1 MACSKR
7 CNLMRL
13 RIPANAVATAS
24 RSTQDGP
31 IAGAGDD
38 LPPGMFLPARQ
49 KGLILGAVMLALFF
63 AALDQTIVAV
73 AMPRII
79 ADLGGLDL
87 FVWPLTAYLLA
98 STAIVPMAGKLSD
111 IYGRKPFLLVGIAVF
126 LLGSMLSGASGS
138 IWQLIGFRG
147 VQGLGGGII
156 LANAFTVVGDLF
168 PPSERSRWTGV
179 IAATFSLA
187 SVVGPLAGGAIT
199 DEISWRW
206 IFYINAPVGIIAF
219 GMVAVFMPWLRPTAK
234 GAVDYRGGL
243 LVILASVSLLLAF
256 SLAGNQ
262 YGWGEWPV
270 LLAFALAAGFGI
282 TFLLAQ
288 RSRTDYAVLPLNLF
302 RTRAFTVAV
311 LATMVVGIGL
321 FSAVQ
326 FMPLFLQGA
335 QGVSATNSGT
345 VTMPFVLGLMA
356 GAIISG
362 QILTRTGA
370 FRPVAIIGGA
380 VMVLGPFLL
389 STLDAESSRLLT
401 RGFMV
406 VMGFGVGI
414 VMPLYDVVVQNS
426 LPNRLLG
433 VGMASMQFFRQISG
447 TMAIAIF
454 GSLLASGFASELS
467 KAFPEG
473 FTALKETPQ
482 ILLDPERLAQFSAG
496 VEADAPGTS
505 AAVVRAARDA
515 LGSTVT
521 DLFFISA
528 LVILLAVLV
537 PFFLPKIRTSTRAEL
552 LEEAGGRSSADGSA
566 AEAASA
572 PAADDAPAVPADEAA
587 EPAAAAGGAE
597 TPPVMEEERGAGAML
612 DAEADRESG

>member
-1 MACSKR
+1 M
-7 CNLMRL
+7 L
-13 RIPANAVATAS
+13 
-24 RSTQDGP
+24 
-31 IAGAGDD
+31 
-38 LPPGMFLPARQ
+38 LPARQ

-111 IYGRKPFLLVGIAVF
+111 IYGRKPFLLAGIAVF

-138 IWQLIGFRG
+138 IWQLICFRG

-206 IFYINAPVGIIAF
+206 IFYINAPVGMVAF

-234 GAVDYRGGL
+234 GAMDYRGGL
-243 LVILASVSLLLAF
+243 LVILASVSLLLGF

-270 LLAFALAAGFGI
+270 LLAFALAAWFGI

-288 RSRTDYAVLPLNLF
+288 RSRTDYAVLPMNLF
-302 RTRAFTVAV
+302 RTRSFTVAV

-321 FSAVQ
+321 FSAVL

-335 QGVSATNSGT
+335 QGVSAINSGT

-370 FRPVAIIGGA
+370 FRPVAISGGV

-426 LPNRLLG
+426 LPHRLLG
-433 VGMASMQFFRQISG
+433 VGMASMQFFRQIGG

-521 DLFFISA
+521 DLFFIST

-552 LEEAGGRSSADGSA
+552 LEEAGGTSSADGSVD
-566 AEAASA
+566 S
-572 PAADDAPAVPADEAA
+572 
-587 EPAAAAGGAE
+587 EPASVPDSASTE
-597 TPPVMEEERGAGAML
+597 TPPVMEEERSAGAML
-612 DAEADRESG
+612 DAEADPESG